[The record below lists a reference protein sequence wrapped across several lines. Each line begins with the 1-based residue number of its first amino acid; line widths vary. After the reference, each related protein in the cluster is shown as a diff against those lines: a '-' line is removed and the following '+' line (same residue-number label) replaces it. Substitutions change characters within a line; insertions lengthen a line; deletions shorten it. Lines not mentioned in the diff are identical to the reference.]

1 MAKLYTTP
9 DLLKLHGE
17 LRSVVNGIS
26 KQTHAVRRQAAKA
39 KADAEKLY
47 DGSGMSKTEVRNA
60 VSRHV
65 EAFVDTHTKPI
76 RALLKPKLKEMEGIR
91 LRIEEAREN
100 MTNPVRRL
108 NALTMMESK
117 LIEQRYRAMQ
127 LTHGAGPAELEVI
140 ADAAKTSGDL
150 GMLAAV
156 VARNNQLPSKDR
168 RFSNAELLADVALP
182 GQDDVDAVY
191 AEAVSLPAYA
201 IACDRAFDRLGEIK
215 PEDRL
220 ANALAERTVELKD
233 DGSLADFVAKQPRDH
248 VEDDDG
254 DEPKAD
260 PKDFS
265 TWSEFAEAGG
275 DFDDLTEADHARFW
289 PIDAGGES

>member
-1 MAKLYTTP
+1 MAKLYPTP

-26 KQTHAVRRQAAKA
+26 KQTYAVRRQAAKA

-47 DGSGMSKTEVRNA
+47 EGSGMSKTEVRNA

-65 EAFVDTHTKPI
+65 EAFVDTYAMPI
-76 RALLKPKLKEMEGIR
+76 RALLAPKLREMEGIR

-100 MTNPVRRL
+100 MTNPIRRL
-108 NALTMMESK
+108 NAITMMDGK
-117 LIEQRYRAMQ
+117 LVEQRYKAMQ

-156 VARNNQLPSKDR
+156 VARNNQLPTKER
-168 RFSNAELLADVALP
+168 PFSNAELLAGVRLP

-201 IACDRAFDRLGEIK
+201 LSCDRAFDRLGEIK
-215 PEDRL
+215 PEDKL
-220 ANALAERTVELKD
+220 ANAIADRAVELND
-233 DGSLADFVAKQPRDH
+233 DGSLADFVVRQPKDH
-248 VEDDDG
+248 VDDDG
-254 DEPKAD
+254 NRPKAD

-265 TWSEFAEAGG
+265 NWSEFAEAGG
-275 DFDDLTEADHARFW
+275 DFDDLSEEDHARFW
-289 PIDAGGES
+289 PAEAGGES